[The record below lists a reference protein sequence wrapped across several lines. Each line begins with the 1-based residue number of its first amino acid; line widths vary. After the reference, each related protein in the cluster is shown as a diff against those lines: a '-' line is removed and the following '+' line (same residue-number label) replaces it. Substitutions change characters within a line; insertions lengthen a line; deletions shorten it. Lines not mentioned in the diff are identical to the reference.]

1 MIFVPFTG
9 IDHHQKCVT
18 FGAALMADETFESY
32 SWILTA
38 FKQAHGKVPMLAVTD
53 QDPALR
59 KAIEYVFPESHHRL
73 CMWHITQKLPA
84 KVNS

>member
-32 SWILTA
+32 IWILTR
-38 FKQAHGKVPMLAVTD
+38 FKQVHGKVPMLAVTD

-59 KAIEYVFPESHHRL
+59 KAIEYVFLESHHRL
-73 CMWHITQKLPA
+73 CMWHIT
-84 KVNS
+84 

>member
-18 FGAALMADETFESY
+18 FGAALISDETIDSY
-32 SWILTA
+32 TWILNA
-38 FKQAHGKVPMLAVTD
+38 FKQAHGKGPLLAVTD

-59 KAIEYVFPESHHRL
+59 KAIEIVFPKSHHRL
-73 CMWHITQKLPA
+73 CMWHITQKLPG
-84 KVNS
+84 KV